1 MSDVKIGLTP
11 RDERRGYK
19 CYVCGETFPVVIHTA
34 RTTAR
39 GTAAVVQVCPGCAV
53 ALGSLGQKQ
62 IERELRTP

>member
-19 CYVCGETFPVVIHTA
+19 CYVCGETFPVVLHTE

-39 GTAAVVQVCPGCAV
+39 GTAARVQVCPKCALALWRV
-53 ALGSLGQKQ
+53 ATLGK
-62 IERELRTP
+62 RKARKA